1 MIDKGRPW
9 GREMAR
15 PSEIVCVRSDAE
27 LADLIADRLGSPAP
41 PSPAAPAI
49 TLGAGDLARTLGT
62 AGAIGDTVRS
72 VDLDAVRYRTDSHHG
87 WAVAHLV
94 ARSRRAGWLAGPIL
108 AVMNAEYRGRWDVV
122 GRGHPNDGRV
132 EIVEV
137 DASMTVRQ
145 RLQARRRLATGTHLP
160 HPSISVRSTSAAR
173 WDFASPRG
181 LWVDDR
187 YRGMIRWLEIE
198 VVADAYQLI
207 IG

>member
-9 GREMAR
+9 GREIER
-15 PSEIVCVRSDAE
+15 PTEIIAVRSDAE
-27 LADLIADRLGSPAP
+27 LADLITDRLGSTAAESTP
-41 PSPAAPAI
+41 APAI
-49 TLGAGDLARTLGT
+49 TLGGGDLARTLGIV
-62 AGAIGDTVRS
+62 GGSGDTVRS

-94 ARSRRAGWLAGPIL
+94 ARRRTRWLSGPIL

-137 DASMTVRQ
+137 DPSMTVRQ
-145 RLQARRRLATGTHLP
+145 RLQARRRLPTGTHLP
-160 HPSISVRSTSAAR
+160 HPAISVGSTTSAR
-173 WDFASPRG
+173 WDFTTPRG

-187 YRGMIRWLEIE
+187 HLGVIRWLEIE
-198 VVADAYQLI
+198 VVADAYRVI